1 MIGGVATVWIPVQ
14 DVDRAVGFYRDA
26 LEFQVKQQDET
37 WAEVDADGLTIGL
50 NGSEPEGA
58 GVSGGPVVA
67 FQVEDSLENAVEEP
81 AGPSASPSTRRDA
94 PTHPWGRIA
103 NFNDSEGNDLQLFQP
118 PTD

>member
-14 DVDRAVGFYRDA
+14 DVDRAVTFYRDA
-26 LEFQVKQQDET
+26 LEFEVNKQDET
-37 WAEVDADGLTIGL
+37 WAEVDANGLTIGL

-67 FQVEDSLENAVEEP
+67 FQVEDSLENAVEALKGRGVTFDTEI
-81 AGPSASPSTRRDA
+81 SE
-94 PTHPWGRIA
+94 HPWGRIA

-118 PTD
+118 PAS

>member
-14 DVDRAVGFYRDA
+14 DVERAVTFYRDN

-37 WAEVDADGLTIGL
+37 WAEVDANGLLIGL

-67 FQVEDSLENAVEEP
+67 FQVEDELENAVKELE
-81 AGPSASPSTRRDA
+81 GRGVTFDTGISE
-94 PTHPWGRIA
+94 HPWGRIA
-103 NFNDSEGNDLQLFQP
+103 NFNDSEGNDLQLYQP
-118 PTD
+118 PSD